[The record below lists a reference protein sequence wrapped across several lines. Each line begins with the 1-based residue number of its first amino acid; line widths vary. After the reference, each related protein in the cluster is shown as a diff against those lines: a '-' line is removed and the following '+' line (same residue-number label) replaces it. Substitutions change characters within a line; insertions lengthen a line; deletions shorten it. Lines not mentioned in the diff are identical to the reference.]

1 MSVSPKTAPDWER
14 IEFDYRAGIMTL
26 REIAEKHG
34 LTHGAINKRAKRDGW
49 ARDLT
54 AKIRAKAEALVSKA
68 TVSDEVSKSRADTE
82 KATVDGNADAIAT
95 VVIRQRKD
103 LTALSSEQA
112 ALLVELVWQR
122 ENLPAIE
129 RATEILAA
137 VEDGPNPDELRK
149 AVQRAVGLGGRV
161 NNLKAL
167 AEIASKLIPLERTVW
182 KIDGQDGSESGF
194 EKMLAEIH
202 EAAKP

>member
-112 ALLVELVWQR
+112 ALLAELVWQR

>member
-1 MSVSPKTAPDWER
+1 LSVSPKTAPDWER

-112 ALLVELVWQR
+112 ALLAELVWQR